1 MFKEFLLDEQGDMIE
16 RGLIAAAIAL
26 VGVTVWF
33 ALGHKLAGVVTAVE
47 NAIP

>member
-33 ALGHKLAGVVTAVE
+33 GLGDKLAGVVQKVMD
-47 NAIP
+47 AIP